1 MTGLRNDSG
10 DQSHDDQ
17 QYNQGEPGVTASE
30 RERRPPAPSE
40 FDTMREAGDGEHR
53 EPGAPRRDE
62 HTVRAF
68 VSCLTSQGRGAI
80 AVLRVWGPRAIE
92 IVDVVFRPHRGAR
105 LAETPWG
112 HLRLGR
118 IGGGLGDEVVVV
130 ALGGEP
136 PAVEIQCHG
145 GSAAVALVV
154 EALQSAGATVA
165 DAAQTAEQLAVDAIA
180 RDALADLTRAPT
192 VRTAEILL
200 HQAQGALRSELTRLV
215 QSITGS
221 TECGLAEIETL
232 LVRAE
237 IGLRLLD
244 GWRVV
249 IAGRPNVGKSRLF
262 NALVG
267 FGRAIVDPTAGT
279 TRDVVSQKVA
289 FAGWPV
295 DLADTAGLRESS
307 DPVERLGIE
316 RSRREQQHADLVV
329 LVLDRSVPLELSDR
343 ELIATNPA
351 AILAANKSDLPAA
364 WHADDLALASR
375 VIVTVS
381 AEKGDGL
388 SDLIAV
394 IGERLVPEPP
404 PAGVAVP
411 FRAEQVDRLRRIRDR
426 LLSSDRTGAAHEVA
440 EMIHGR
446 DWGEL

>member
-1 MTGLRNDSG
+1 
-10 DQSHDDQ
+10 
-17 QYNQGEPGVTASE
+17 
-30 RERRPPAPSE
+30 
-40 FDTMREAGDGEHR
+40 MREDGVAEHR
-53 EPGAPRRDE
+53 EPGAPSRDE
-62 HTVRAF
+62 RPVGAL

-80 AVLRVWGPRAIE
+80 AVLRVWGPRALE
-92 IVDVVFRPHRGAR
+92 IVDVVFRPQRGAR
-105 LAETPWG
+105 LVETPRG

-145 GSAAVALVV
+145 GAAAVALVV

-192 VRTAEILL
+192 VTTAEILL
-200 HQAQGALRSELTRLV
+200 NQAQGALRTELARLV
-215 QSITGS
+215 QVIADSNEG
-221 TECGLAEIETL
+221 GLAEIETL
-232 LVRAE
+232 LARAE
-237 IGLRLLD
+237 VGLRLLD
-244 GWRVV
+244 GWKVV

-295 DLADTAGLRESS
+295 ELADTAGLRESS
-307 DPVERLGIE
+307 DPVESLGIE
-316 RSRREQQHADLVV
+316 RSRREQKQADLVV

-364 WHADDLALASR
+364 WHANDLAFASR

-381 AEKGDGL
+381 GEKGDGL
-388 SDLIAV
+388 SDLIAL
-394 IGERLVPEPP
+394 IAERLVPELP

-411 FRAEQVDRLRRIRDR
+411 FRTEQVDRLGRIRVG
-426 LLSSDRTGAAHEVA
+426 LLSSDRTGAAHQVA
-440 EMIHGR
+440 EMIYGR
-446 DWGEL
+446 DWDEL

>member
-1 MTGLRNDSG
+1 
-10 DQSHDDQ
+10 
-17 QYNQGEPGVTASE
+17 
-30 RERRPPAPSE
+30 
-40 FDTMREAGDGEHR
+40 MREDGDAEHR
-53 EPGAPRRDE
+53 EPGAPSRDE
-62 HTVRAF
+62 RPVGAL

-80 AVLRVWGPRAIE
+80 AVVRVWGPRALE
-92 IVDVVFRPHRGAR
+92 VVDIVFRPQRGAR

-145 GSAAVALVV
+145 GAAAVALVV

-192 VRTAEILL
+192 VTTAEILL
-200 HQAQGALRSELTRLV
+200 NQAQGALRTELARLAQVIADSSER
-215 QSITGS
+215 
-221 TECGLAEIETL
+221 GLAEIETL
-232 LVRAE
+232 LARAE

-295 DLADTAGLRESS
+295 ELADTAGLRESS
-307 DPVERLGIE
+307 DPVESLGIE
-316 RSRREQQHADLVV
+316 RSRREQQQADLVV

-343 ELIATNPA
+343 ELIATNPT

-364 WHADDLALASR
+364 WLANDLAFASR

-381 AEKGDGL
+381 GEKGDGL
-388 SDLIAV
+388 SDLIAL
-394 IGERLVPEPP
+394 IGERLVPERP
-404 PAGVAVP
+404 PAGGAVP
-411 FRAEQVDRLRRIRDR
+411 FRTEQVDRLRRIRVG
-426 LLSSDRTGAAHEVA
+426 LLSSDRTGAARQVA
-440 EMIHGR
+440 EMICGR
-446 DWGEL
+446 DWVEL